1 VLRARIT
8 TLLVVTL
15 TLRERITT
23 KTSLPNLYKG
33 EKVRYDKGQKM
44 LVSSKADVTKPKKR
58 TSLSYY
64 ALKAPIFY
72 GP

>member
-1 VLRARIT
+1 
-8 TLLVVTL
+8 
-15 TLRERITT
+15 
-23 KTSLPNLYKG
+23 
-33 EKVRYDKGQKM
+33 M

-72 GP
+72 GPQGDTELKYARKPGSMLSLPLPI